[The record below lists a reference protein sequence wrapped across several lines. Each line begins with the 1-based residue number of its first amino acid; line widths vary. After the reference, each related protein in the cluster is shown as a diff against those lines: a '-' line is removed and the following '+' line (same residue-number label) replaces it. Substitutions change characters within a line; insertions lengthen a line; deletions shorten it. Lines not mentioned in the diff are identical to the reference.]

1 MIPIMEGQILRRF
14 LPASRAGRALTVG
27 AALLSAGAALAPAG
41 SAAASTVPASR
52 HTVDYVALGD
62 SYASAPLV
70 PTQVDATCL
79 RSDSNYAS
87 LVARSRSA
95 SLTDVTCSGA
105 TTADMTA
112 SQTEGVP
119 AQLDALNRGTDLVT
133 ITIGG
138 NDIGFSTV
146 LGTCAQLTSADPTG
160 SPCRTHFAGS
170 GDDQITQAVADTGPK
185 VAKVLRSIHR
195 RAPHA
200 RVVVVGYP
208 DLFPDDG
215 VGCTSKTV
223 PLAMGDFAW
232 LRDKEKELNS
242 MLARQARHGG
252 AQYVNTYT
260 PTVGHDLCK
269 PSGERWIETFAP
281 ETPAAPVHP
290 NATGESAMAG
300 AVKAALARHGR
311 H

>member
-1 MIPIMEGQILRRF
+1 M
-14 LPASRAGRALTVG
+14 G

-41 SAAASTVPASR
+41 TAAASTATENR
-52 HTVDYVALGD
+52 HRVDYVALGD
-62 SYASAPLV
+62 SYASAPVV

-79 RSDSNYAS
+79 RSSRNYPS
-87 LVARSRSA
+87 LVAQSRSA
-95 SLTDVTCSGA
+95 SLTDVSCAGA
-105 TTADMTA
+105 TTEDMTA
-112 SQTEGVP
+112 AQSDGVAP
-119 AQLDALNRGTDLVT
+119 QLDALDRGTDLVT
-133 ITIGG
+133 LTIGG

-146 LGTCAQLTSADPTG
+146 LGTCAQLTSGDPAGTPCQSHFTATG
-160 SPCRTHFAGS
+160 TDR
-170 GDDQITQAVADTGPK
+170 ITDAVAQTGPK
-185 VAKVLRSIHR
+185 VAQVLRGIHK

-232 LRDKEKELNS
+232 LRDKEKELNA
-242 MLARQARHGG
+242 MLAREARHGG
-252 AQYVNTYT
+252 AKYVNTYT

-269 PSGERWIETFAP
+269 PTGERWIETFAP

-290 NATGESAMAG
+290 NAVGESAMAT
-300 AVKAALARHGR
+300 AVEGVLARH